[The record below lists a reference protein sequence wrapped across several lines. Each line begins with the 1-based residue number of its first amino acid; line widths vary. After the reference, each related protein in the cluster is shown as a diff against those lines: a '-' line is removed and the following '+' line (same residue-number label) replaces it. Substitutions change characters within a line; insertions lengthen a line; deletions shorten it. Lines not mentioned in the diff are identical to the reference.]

1 MKLKKTPKIIALVLM
16 GLIILSL
23 IDMFIAMSS
32 KSVPLMAIKHGNT
45 YNALY
50 YKVFKCNDEYKFV
63 SYFSDFNC

>member
-1 MKLKKTPKIIALVLM
+1 
-16 GLIILSL
+16 
-23 IDMFIAMSS
+23 MFIAMSS

-63 SYFSDFNC
+63 SYFSEFNC

>member
-45 YNALY
+45 YKRIFIMSNL
-50 YKVFKCNDEYKFV
+50 
-63 SYFSDFNC
+63 

>member
-50 YKVFKCNDEYKFV
+50 YKVFNV
-63 SYFSDFNC
+63 MMNINL

>member
-1 MKLKKTPKIIALVLM
+1 MKLKKTPKIIALVIM

-32 KSVPLMAIKHGNT
+32 KSIPLMAIKNGDT

-50 YKVFKCNDEYKFV
+50 YKVYKCNDEYKFV
-63 SYFSDFNC
+63 SYFSNFNC